1 MIKKKKKQGWASI
14 TLTSQ
19 MFPKPISWSV

>member
-1 MIKKKKKQGWASI
+1 MINKKKKQGWASI
-14 TLTSQ
+14 ILTSQ